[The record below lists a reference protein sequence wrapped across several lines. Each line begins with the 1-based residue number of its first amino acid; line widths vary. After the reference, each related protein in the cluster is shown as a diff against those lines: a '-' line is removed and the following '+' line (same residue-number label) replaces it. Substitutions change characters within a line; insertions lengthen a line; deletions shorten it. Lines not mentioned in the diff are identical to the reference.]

1 VWELGASVG
10 GNLWRTNGDIEDN
23 WKSMSTIGFDKQ
35 AGHEQYAG
43 PGHWHDPDMLEIGN
57 GGMSAPE
64 YRTHM
69 SLWAMLAAPLLAGND
84 LRDMSDETRQIPMN
98 KEVIAIDQDKLGRQ
112 GHNISKEGGAE
123 IWTKALENGDLAL
136 ALFNRGETM

>member
-1 VWELGASVG
+1 MWKLGASVG

-64 YRTHM
+64 YRT
-69 SLWAMLAAPLLAGND
+69 
-84 LRDMSDETRQIPMN
+84 T
-98 KEVIAIDQDKLGRQ
+98 
-112 GHNISKEGGAE
+112 
-123 IWTKALENGDLAL
+123 
-136 ALFNRGETM
+136 